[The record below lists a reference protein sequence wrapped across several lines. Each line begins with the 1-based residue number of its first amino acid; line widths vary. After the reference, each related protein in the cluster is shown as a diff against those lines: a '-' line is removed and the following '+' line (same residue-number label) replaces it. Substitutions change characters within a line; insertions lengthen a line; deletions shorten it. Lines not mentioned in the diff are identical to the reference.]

1 MNRNVIKAIFKR
13 NFISYFSSPTGYVFI
28 CVFVLLG
35 SIAAFWPYEFFNA
48 NLANLDQL
56 NKYLPLIL
64 LFFIPAIT
72 MSIWSDERRL
82 GTDELLL
89 TIPAGDVEVVLGKY
103 LAAIAI
109 YTVSLLFSLLCNSL
123 VLFFLGE
130 PDFGLL
136 LGNYFGYW
144 TVGLAMIGI
153 GMAASFL
160 TSNLTVAFI
169 LGALFNLPLVFAA
182 FFPDRLAFLR
192 DFSIAEQFRD
202 FGRGVISLSS
212 VGYFVGIALLMLYGS
227 VILIGR
233 RHWRGG
239 SDGHSM
245 AAHYAVRF
253 VSLLLVVVAANVF
266 LTNHNRLRL
275 DVTAERLSSL
285 SPQTVE
291 LIQNLDSKQPIK
303 IEAYVSPEVPEN
315 YVQTKL
321 NLLSTLQELDALGGD
336 KIELVVRTVEPFSE
350 AAVQAEQQYEIRPQR
365 VQTRSRG
372 AQRAEEVFLGVA
384 FTSGLERTK
393 IPFLDK
399 GLPVEY
405 ELVRSIATVSQQ
417 KRKKIGI
424 VTTDAKLFGSFD
436 MQSMAPPTN
445 QMIVEEL
452 QKQYDVTQVDANSPI
467 SDEYD
472 VLLAVQ
478 PSSLAQQQMDNFIAA
493 VKRGVP
499 TAIFEDP
506 FPQFFPDVAGTAA
519 PKMPPGGMNPFM
531 MRQQPP
537 TPKGNITPLWQMLG
551 VDFSGDQVVWQD
563 YNPIPKLAPF
573 MTREWVFA
581 GPGSGADQAF
591 NVSTPA
597 TSSLQQVLFVF
608 PGAITHLNSSTMKFT
623 PLVSTSERTGVV
635 PANQI
640 LDAASMFGGQRINP
654 DLPLLERPTGSEYIL
669 AARIQ
674 GNAKETLQMSDK
686 SAEVDD
692 RDAGPGGDTGSS
704 DTGSSDTGSSDT
716 GSSDTGSSDTGSSD
730 TGSSDTGSNGVAG
743 SDLGGSDASGSGSA
757 LPPGHPPLAGTSQ
770 DPGASKPT
778 EKKSGPVNV
787 ILVSDIDCLY
797 SAFFMIRARG
807 EEEGVEDQ
815 VNLDFDN
822 VTFILNTLDT
832 LADDDRFV
840 PIRSRRPAHR
850 VLTKVNLATEAARKQ
865 ADDLRKKY
873 NDKFE
878 AEKKA
883 AQKKLDDQLAS
894 LREKQS
900 ISIADAQQLQFALQK
915 GQDELNTINQRLKS
929 ERDKELKRTEGDLN
943 REIRRVQDNYKTWAA
958 LLPPIPPLLVG
969 LFVLFKR
976 RAAEQEGVNKSRLR

>member
-89 TIPAGDVEVVLGKY
+89 TIPAGDLEVVLGKY
-103 LAAIAI
+103 LAAVAI

-239 SDGHSM
+239 ADGHSM
-245 AAHYAVRF
+245 AVHYAVRF

-275 DVTAERLSSL
+275 DITAERLSSL

-336 KIELVVRTVEPFSE
+336 KIELVVRSVEPFSE

-365 VQTRSRG
+365 VQSRSRG
-372 AQRAEEVFLGVA
+372 TQRAEEVFLGVA

-467 SDEYD
+467 SDEFD

-493 VKRGVP
+493 VQRGTP

-537 TPKGNITPLWQMLG
+537 TPKGNILPLWQMLG

-597 TSSLQQVLFVF
+597 TSSLQNVLFVF

-623 PLVSTSERTGVV
+623 PLVSTSEKTGVV

-640 LDAASMFGGQRINP
+640 LDAAGMFGGQRINP
-654 DLPLLERPTGSEYIL
+654 DLPLLERHTGSEYVL

-674 GNAKETLQMSDK
+674 GNAKESLQMSDK
-686 SAEVDD
+686 SADVDEGENGSG
-692 RDAGPGGDTGSS
+692 APGA
-704 DTGSSDTGSSDT
+704 
-716 GSSDTGSSDTGSSD
+716 
-730 TGSSDTGSNGVAG
+730 N
-743 SDLGGSDASGSGSA
+743 LGG
-757 LPPGHPPLAGTSQ
+757 LPPGHPPLTGTSQ
-770 DPGASKPT
+770 EPNATKASTKQQ
-778 EKKSGPVNV
+778 GPVNV

-832 LADDDRFV
+832 LAGDDRFV
-840 PIRSRRPAHR
+840 PIRSRRPVHR
-850 VLTKVNLATEAARKQ
+850 VLTKVNHATEAARKQ

-878 AEKKA
+878 AAKKA

-915 GQDELNTINQRLKS
+915 GQDELNATNQRLKG
-929 ERDKELKRTEGDLN
+929 ERDKELKRTEGDLTL
-943 REIRRVQDNYKTWAA
+943 EVRRVQDNYKTWAA

-969 LFVLFKR
+969 LFVFFKR
-976 RAAEQEGVNKSRLR
+976 RAAEREGVNKARLR